1 MIFSFPVPPAEGGKV
16 MEKFIAHGYIFV
28 VLMFLYIDRAVNDSA
43 ETYFMVLNIINVAVC
58 VVFIIRS
65 IISSI
70 KVIKS
75 IRDSK

>member
-1 MIFSFPVPPAEGGKV
+1 MKKNYFKLFGNILAAV
-16 MEKFIAHGYIFV
+16 IFV

-58 VVFIIRS
+58 VVFIIQS

-70 KVIKS
+70 KIIKC
-75 IRDSK
+75 IRYRK

>member
-1 MIFSFPVPPAEGGKV
+1 MKKNYFKLVGNILAAV
-16 MEKFIAHGYIFV
+16 IFV

-43 ETYFMVLNIINVAVC
+43 ETNFMVLNIINVIIC

-70 KVIKS
+70 KVIKC